1 MNMTLFPVASSFFEA
16 SCCIKKSFIKSS
28 KKISNKKQK
37 HICEAFSNKNDDTH
51 SCTYLFRLRLVIC
64 FSNWIEDSV
73 FWLRSSQFSF
83 TIEAECARN
92 SISFSLRYFIN
103 NVVSIWFALRSWII
117 LLVDFLIHFILN
129 WLIKFTWNGMGRL
142 TILPLQCCCHE
153 NSRDHEF
160 CSENNLNLVLKN
172 Q

>member
-1 MNMTLFPVASSFFEA
+1 MASSFFEA
-16 SCCIKKSFIKSS
+16 SCWLLHKKSFIKSS
-28 KKISNKKQK
+28 KKSRTRSRNTFEK
-37 HICEAFSNKNDDTH
+37 HSAIKMMILIH
-51 SCTYLFRLRLVIC
+51 TYLFRLRLVMC

-92 SISFSLRYFIN
+92 SISFSFRFFIN

-129 WLIKFTWNGMGRL
+129 WLIKFTWNLMGRL
-142 TILPLQCCCHE
+142 TILSLQFYSALR
-153 NSRDHEF
+153 NDSRNRNGYFWRFFGME
-160 CSENNLNLVLKN
+160 SGTRIA
-172 Q
+172 